1 MPGKGVCAKLLAGCL
16 PAAELPGYRPSP
28 FLYSGIYFLRLKAE
42 KNQKLMSMKKRVAQ
56 VVTQALTTLKT
67 DGTLAFDQMPAFQV
81 DIPKV
86 AEHGDFATN
95 AALLLAKAARRS
107 PRQLAELIRDTLNPP
122 VGMLAKVEIAGPG
135 FINFFIQDSYWLQV
149 LADIEAAGGAYGNST
164 IGTGKKVQVEFV
176 SANPTGPLHVGHG
189 RGAALGDALAN
200 ILTCTGHEVVREYY
214 INDVGLQM
222 QTLGR
227 SLFLRVQELQG
238 EQIEF
243 PENCYQG
250 DYIKDLAKQYLAAH
264 GPVPAGEPDADMLI
278 ACGRYAGDAILAEI
292 RQDLQDFGVE
302 FDTWFSETRLFEE
315 KALDRS
321 FADLQALGFLYE
333 ADGALWFK
341 ATAFGDEKDR
351 VVRRQNGATTYF
363 ASDIAYHWEK
373 FQRGFDQVIDIWG
386 ADHHGYVPRLK
397 AVVQALGISE
407 ERVIVLL
414 VQLVSLL
421 REGQPVAMTTRGGTF
436 VTLRQVMDEVG
447 KDVARFIFLS
457 RRADAQLEFDLELAK
472 KQTSENPVYYVQ
484 YAHARLASVFRLAQE
499 KNISWENAA
508 PAVLTRLVLPE
519 ELTILKLLSGYP
531 DVVEAAAVHQ
541 EPHRI
546 TYFLTDLA
554 AQLHSYY
561 YKHRFISDDEELTQA
576 RLLLVKGIKAVLD
589 HGLGL
594 LGVEAPESM

>member
-1 MPGKGVCAKLLAGCL
+1 
-16 PAAELPGYRPSP
+16 
-28 FLYSGIYFLRLKAE
+28 
-42 KNQKLMSMKKRVAQ
+42 MSMKKRVAE
-56 VVTQALTTLKT
+56 VVTQALETLKA
-67 DGTLAFDQMPAFQV
+67 DGILEFLEVPNFQLDV
-81 DIPKV
+81 PK
-86 AEHGDFATN
+86 AADHGDYATN
-95 AALLLAKAARRS
+95 AALILAKGARRA
-107 PRQLAELIRDTLNPP
+107 PRQLAELVRDRLNPP
-122 VGMLAKVEIAGPG
+122 AGMLAKVEIAGPG

-149 LADIEAAGGAYGNST
+149 LADIESAQGTYGNST
-164 IGTGKKVQVEFV
+164 MGLGKKVQVEFV

-200 ILTCTGHEVVREYY
+200 ILACTGHQVEREYY

-222 QTLGR
+222 QTLGL

-238 EQIEF
+238 QQVDF

-250 DYIKDLAKQYLAAH
+250 NYIKDLAKDYLAAH
-264 GPVPAGEPDADMLI
+264 GSVALGEPDPDTLNG
-278 ACGRYAGDAILAEI
+278 CGRYAGEAILGEI
-292 RQDLQDFGVE
+292 RQDLADFGVH
-302 FDTWFSETRLFEE
+302 FDHWFSETRLVQDQILVR
-315 KALDRS
+315 AL
-321 FADLQALGFLYE
+321 AALQARGYLFE

-341 ATAFGDEKDR
+341 ATDFGDEKDR

-397 AVVQALGISE
+397 AVVQALGIPE
-407 ERVIVLL
+407 QQLMILL

-484 YAHARLASVFRLAQE
+484 YAHARLASVFRLAAE
-499 KNISWENAA
+499 KGIDWQSA
-508 PAVLTRLVLPE
+508 PRVVLESLILPE
-519 ELTILKLLSGYP
+519 ELTILKLLAGYP
-531 DVVEAAAVHQ
+531 DVVEAAAFHL

-546 TYFLTDLA
+546 TYFLTELA
-554 AQLHSYY
+554 GQLHSYY
-561 YKHRFISDDEELTQA
+561 YKHRFISDDEQLSQA
-576 RLLLVKGIKAVLD
+576 RLLLIQGIK
-589 HGLGL
+589 
-594 LGVEAPESM
+594 

>member
-1 MPGKGVCAKLLAGCL
+1 
-16 PAAELPGYRPSP
+16 
-28 FLYSGIYFLRLKAE
+28 
-42 KNQKLMSMKKRVAQ
+42 MSMKKRVAE
-56 VVTQALTTLKT
+56 VVTQALETLKT
-67 DGTLAFDQMPAFQV
+67 NGILAYDNVPNFQV

-86 AEHGDFATN
+86 TDHGDFATN
-95 AALLLAKAARRS
+95 AAMMLAKSARRS
-107 PRQLAELIRDTLNPP
+107 PRQLAELIRETLNPP
-122 VGMLAKVEIAGPG
+122 AGMLAKVEIAGPG
-135 FINFFIQDSYWLQV
+135 FINLFIQDSYWLQV
-149 LADIEAAGGAYGNST
+149 LADIEAAAGTYGNST
-164 IGTGKKVQVEFV
+164 IGVGKKVQVEFV

-200 ILTCTGHEVVREYY
+200 ILAGTGHEVEREYY
-214 INDVGLQM
+214 INDVGLQI

-227 SLFLRVQELQG
+227 SLFLRAQELQG
-238 EQIEF
+238 QQVTF

-250 DYIKDLAKQYLAAH
+250 DYIKELAEQYLVAY
-264 GPVPAGEPDADMLI
+264 GPLTSGEPDADTLN
-278 ACGRYAGDAILAEI
+278 ACGRYAGEAILAEI
-292 RQDLQDFGVE
+292 RQDLVDFGVH
-302 FDTWFSETRLFEE
+302 FDHWFSETRLFQDQVLER
-315 KALDRS
+315 AL
-321 FADLQALGFLYE
+321 AALEARGYLVE
-333 ADGALWFK
+333 ADGALWFQ

-407 ERVIVLL
+407 QRLTVLL

-484 YAHARLASVFRLAQE
+484 YAHARLASVFRLAAE
-499 KNISWENAA
+499 KGIAWGVA
-508 PAVLTRLVLPE
+508 PKSVLERLSLPE
-519 ELTILKLLSGYP
+519 ELTILKLLATYP
-531 DVVEAAAVHQ
+531 DVVEAAAVHL

-546 TYFLTDLA
+546 TYFLTELA
-554 AQLHSYY
+554 GQLHSYY

-576 RLLLVKGIKAVLD
+576 RLLLVQGIKTVLD
-589 HGLGL
+589 HGLAL
-594 LGVEAPESM
+594 LGVESPESM